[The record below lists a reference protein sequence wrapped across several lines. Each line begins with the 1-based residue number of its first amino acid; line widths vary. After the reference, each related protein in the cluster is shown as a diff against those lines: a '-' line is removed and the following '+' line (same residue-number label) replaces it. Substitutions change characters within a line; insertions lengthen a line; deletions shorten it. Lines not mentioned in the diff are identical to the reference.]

1 MRKLLTLTILAIIAI
16 VSAAIWVIEGYRP
29 FTFGVI
35 AAFISSVSSIITIIA
50 HDSQSQD

>member
-16 VSAAIWVIEGYRP
+16 ISGAIWVIEGYSP
-29 FTFGVI
+29 STIGVI
-35 AAFISSVSSIITIIA
+35 VAFFFSVSSIIIIIA